1 MHEDCIYKEVCK
13 TECKNLCIR
22 YSEMSYLLQ
31 TSNLPKSQWG
41 FHKLFP
47 DECDVPAFEKLA
59 DIQMNIKQFVDEGNI
74 LYLYSKQVGN
84 GKTTWTVKMLLQYFN
99 EIWAGNGFNKRGLFI
114 NVPTFLNKTKQVI
127 SKPDKEFDELRSIIP
142 DIDLVIFDDITATKM
157 SNYDYTTLLSL
168 IDQRVFQ
175 QKCCIF
181 TGNIPKNNLSENV
194 GDRIASRICSGTIIE
209 LKGQDMRV

>member
-22 YSEMSYLLQ
+22 YSEMSYLLK

-59 DIQMNIKQFVDEGNI
+59 DIQMNIKEFVENGEV

-114 NVPTFLNKTKQVI
+114 NVPTFLNRAKQAI
-127 SKPDKEFDELRSIIP
+127 SKPDKEFDELRALLP
-142 DIDLVIFDDITATKM
+142 EIDVVIFDDITATKL
-157 SNYDYTTLLSL
+157 SNYDYTLLL
-168 IDQRVFQ
+168 APIDTRLFSN
-175 QKCCIF
+175 KSMIF
-181 TGNIPKNNLSENV
+181 TGNYAPEELSPIL
-194 GDRIASRICSGTIIE
+194 GDRLQSRICKGVNIE